1 MYMRAAYNHVPFV
14 FTSINFCP
22 ARFKS
27 SLKKTF
33 QFLEERGSICFNILQ
48 HKIQADGNFQFRPHI
63 CVYVNFFLALK
74 FSYLYKHRI
83 RHENQVSACKPSLGV
98 WGVGLWDGNQIY

>member
-1 MYMRAAYNHVPFV
+1 MAISFQALKN
-14 FTSINFCP
+14 IEI
-22 ARFKS
+22 S
-27 SLKKTF
+27 SGTWANL
-33 QFLEERGSICFNILQ
+33 LQ
-48 HKIQADGNFQFRPHI
+48 HNIQADGNFQFRPHI